1 MEKAASYRAELA
13 VSRANEVKLK
23 EVNTQL
29 TGKLQN
35 SENKQLVQLNEI
47 LEESFPTLGQ
57 TSTDC
62 PYFRR
67 IYFYGSETAN
77 IALKV
82 KLAQQ
87 DAIQKQL
94 DKKSDELKKVQ
105 RDMNQWKQRKAKQLE
120 KKFKEELRKISDR
133 AGLLI
138 DDAESG
144 YAESK

>member
-47 LEESFPTLGQ
+47 LEESFPSLGQ
-57 TSTDC
+57 TFTIC
-62 PYFRR
+62 FFLH
-67 IYFYGSETAN
+67 IYFYDLETAN

-82 KLAQQ
+82 KIAQQ

>member
-1 MEKAASYRAELA
+1 MTYFSLT
-13 VSRANEVKLK
+13 VSSLFNL
-23 EVNTQL
+23 
-29 TGKLQN
+29 
-35 SENKQLVQLNEI
+35 
-47 LEESFPTLGQ
+47 
-57 TSTDC
+57 
-62 PYFRR
+62 
-67 IYFYGSETAN
+67 ETAT

-82 KLAQQ
+82 KIAQH
-87 DAIQKQL
+87 DIIQKQL
-94 DKKSDELKKVQ
+94 EKKSDELKKVQ

>member
-57 TSTDC
+57 TSTIRFLFSFFFD
-62 PYFRR
+62 
-67 IYFYGSETAN
+67 SETAN

-82 KLAQQ
+82 KIAQQ

>member
-1 MEKAASYRAELA
+1 M
-13 VSRANEVKLK
+13 
-23 EVNTQL
+23 
-29 TGKLQN
+29 
-35 SENKQLVQLNEI
+35 
-47 LEESFPTLGQ
+47 
-57 TSTDC
+57 
-62 PYFRR
+62 
-67 IYFYGSETAN
+67 
-77 IALKV
+77 KV
-82 KLAQQ
+82 KIAQQ